1 LDLITQGLLGATL
14 AQTAAPR
21 NQVRAATL
29 AGFAAGLLP
38 DADALI
44 RSDAD
49 PLLFLEYHRHFSHAL
64 AFIPLGA
71 LIAAL
76 LLWPVLRSQL
86 PFARIY
92 LYAFLGYALAGVLD
106 ACTSYGTHLLW
117 PFSDARIAWSIVSIV
132 DPVFSLLLVAALA
145 VGLLRTTPVAARVGV
160 LLAAGYLGLGVVQHE
175 RAEDIVERLADRRG
189 HVVER
194 VVVKPSFGNIL
205 LWRSLYVSD
214 DTIHADAL
222 RLPPWGEARIYPGDT
237 APLLDLDGDVAWAE
251 PGSRARAD
259 LERFAF
265 FSDGL
270 LIAHPRDPA
279 LIGDARYAM
288 LPGSLRP
295 LWGIRFEGPDPA
307 QGADWV
313 TDRRMTPAE
322 RQRFT
327 DMLLGRDPG

>member
-21 NQVRAATL
+21 GEVRVATL

-64 AFIPLGA
+64 VFVPLGA
-71 LIAAL
+71 LIATL
-76 LLWPVLRSQL
+76 LLWPLLRSRL
-86 PFARIY
+86 SLTRIY
-92 LYAFLGYALAGVLD
+92 LYTFLGYALAGVLD

-117 PFSDARIAWSIVSIV
+117 PFSDARIAWGIVSIV
-132 DPVFSLLLVAALA
+132 DPVFSLLLVAVLA
-145 VGLLRTTPVAARVGV
+145 VGLLRSTPVAARVGV
-160 LLAAGYLGLGVVQHE
+160 VLAGGYLLLGLVQHE
-175 RAEDIVERLADRRG
+175 RAENQVARLAAERGHRVERI
-189 HVVER
+189 
-194 VVVKPSFGNIL
+194 VVKPSFGNIL
-205 LWRSLYVSD
+205 LWRSLYVSEGA
-214 DTIHADAL
+214 IHVDAL
-222 RLPPWGEARIYPGDT
+222 RLPAWGEARIYRGER
-237 APLLDLDGDVAWAE
+237 ARLLDIEQDFSWAV
-251 PGSRARAD
+251 PGSRARVE

-270 LIAHPRDPA
+270 LVAHPRDPA

-288 LPGSLRP
+288 LPDSLRP
-295 LWGIRFEGPDPA
+295 LWGIRFEDADP
-307 QGADWV
+307 GSRADWV
-313 TDRRMTPAE
+313 TDRQMTSAE
-322 RQRFT
+322 RERFI